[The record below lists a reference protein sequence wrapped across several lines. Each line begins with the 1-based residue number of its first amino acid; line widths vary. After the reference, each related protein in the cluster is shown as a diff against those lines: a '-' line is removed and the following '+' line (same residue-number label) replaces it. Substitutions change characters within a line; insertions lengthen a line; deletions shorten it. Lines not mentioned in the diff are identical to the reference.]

1 MNKNLQTILVVAGV
15 VIVVALIVLPLFF
28 GQTSGWQGGGWG
40 MMGPGMMGGFGGMW
54 LMPLIPIVFV
64 GLLVWAIVA
73 AVQGAG
79 QPRGPEPYSQ
89 SALELLKR
97 RYARGEI
104 NREEFEEK
112 KQGLV

>member
-1 MNKNLQTILVVAGV
+1 MSSNLRTILIAGGV
-15 VIVVALIVLPLFF
+15 VILVALIVLPSLFAPTW
-28 GQTSGWQGGGWG
+28 GGGGWG

-54 LMPLIPIVFV
+54 LMPLIPIVIV
-64 GLLVWAIVA
+64 GLVVWAIVA
-73 AVQGAG
+73 AVQGAA
-79 QPRGPEPYSQ
+79 QPRGSEPSYGD

-112 KQGLV
+112 RKDLL

>member
-1 MNKNLQTILVVAGV
+1 
-15 VIVVALIVLPLFF
+15 
-28 GQTSGWQGGGWG
+28 

-54 LMPLIPIVFV
+54 LMPLIPIVIV
-64 GLLVWAIVA
+64 GLVVWAIVA
-73 AVQGAG
+73 AVQGAA
-79 QPRGPEPYSQ
+79 QPRGSEPSYGD

-112 KQGLV
+112 RKDLL